1 MARNALQQD
10 ILASPL
16 LKNFSE
22 VDTSGP
28 QHRNPARIF
37 KQLQLSFSFL
47 FIATVATPETNI
59 TMRFF
64 IATLALVGS
73 AVALPQSYS
82 ILPVST
88 PSSSAAPVSSTPV
101 SSTPVSS
108 TPVSSTPVSS
118 TPVSSTPVSSTPV
131 SSTPVSSTPVFT
143 SKPSSPS
150 EVPEC
155 SVDSDG
161 DNGNHYGWC
170 KKAKHWGTYKN
181 GKSGDA
187 DDLGPSEEN

>member
-1 MARNALQQD
+1 
-10 ILASPL
+10 
-16 LKNFSE
+16 
-22 VDTSGP
+22 
-28 QHRNPARIF
+28 
-37 KQLQLSFSFL
+37 
-47 FIATVATPETNI
+47 
-59 TMRFF
+59 MRFF

-82 ILPVST
+82 TLPVST
-88 PSSSAAPVSSTPV
+88 PSSSA
-101 SSTPVSS
+101 
-108 TPVSSTPVSS
+108 TPVSS

>member
-1 MARNALQQD
+1 
-10 ILASPL
+10 
-16 LKNFSE
+16 
-22 VDTSGP
+22 
-28 QHRNPARIF
+28 
-37 KQLQLSFSFL
+37 
-47 FIATVATPETNI
+47 
-59 TMRFF
+59 MRFF

-73 AVALPQSYS
+73 AVAFPQSYS

-88 PSSSAAPVSSTPV
+88 PSSSATPV
-101 SSTPVSS
+101 SSTPI
-108 TPVSSTPVSS
+108 
-118 TPVSSTPVSSTPV
+118 
-131 SSTPVSSTPVFT
+131 SSTPVFT
-143 SKPSSPS
+143 SKPSSS
-150 EVPEC
+150 TGVPEC

>member
-1 MARNALQQD
+1 
-10 ILASPL
+10 
-16 LKNFSE
+16 
-22 VDTSGP
+22 
-28 QHRNPARIF
+28 
-37 KQLQLSFSFL
+37 
-47 FIATVATPETNI
+47 
-59 TMRFF
+59 MRFF

-73 AVALPQSYS
+73 AVAFPQSYS
-82 ILPVST
+82 ILPVT
-88 PSSSAAPVSSTPV
+88 PSSSATPV

-118 TPVSSTPVSSTPV
+118 TPPSSSTA
-131 SSTPVSSTPVFT
+131 
-143 SKPSSPS
+143 
-150 EVPEC
+150 VPEC

>member
-1 MARNALQQD
+1 MKWIVCSTTLQ
-10 ILASPL
+10 
-16 LKNFSE
+16 
-22 VDTSGP
+22 
-28 QHRNPARIF
+28 
-37 KQLQLSFSFL
+37 
-47 FIATVATPETNI
+47 FITTVATPETNI

-73 AVALPQSYS
+73 AVAFPQSYS

-88 PSSSAAPVSSTPV
+88 PSSSATPV
-101 SSTPVSS
+101 SSTPI
-108 TPVSSTPVSS
+108 
-118 TPVSSTPVSSTPV
+118 
-131 SSTPVSSTPVFT
+131 SSTPVFT
-143 SKPSSPS
+143 SKPSSS
-150 EVPEC
+150 TGVPEC